1 MDGGHL
7 GAYIGTPT
15 TITTAGP
22 ISFNADLQFFT
33 DTTITLTGS
42 SLTVPTGT
50 KIIEVSGTLILTNNL
65 TGGGTIVTAGSG
77 TLSLSGTNTGVS
89 LGLLPSGTLAITNV
103 ASIAA
108 GSTINIASGAT
119 LYLNGGAGASFANLS
134 AVTGSGTLKVKIGG
148 TGNNTTTVNASLAS
162 FTGTLVIG
170 DASATGSGKVST
182 SITSLPAITI
192 DITANSTFFSST
204 LTSSLATIILRG
216 GDMGESIGQLR
227 IDGTYTFAGSI
238 IIAGNA
244 IASDALIGVNTGT
257 ITLTSTITE
266 SGGAREFSKGGGGTL
281 IRSTSFGVTGGIR
294 VLSGILQA
302 DVGTTAGTT
311 TLFGSNQLTIGG
323 GTLDI
328 YSASS
333 TNAITVPNNIVV
345 SGAGTLKSTDA
356 NKTFSGTLTVNA
368 ALALSQAF
376 ASKGITISGNISGTG
391 RITKS
396 NAASPTVG
404 LTLSGTNSSWSGGL
418 TMSTAGDIV
427 NVNSAT
433 ALGTG
438 QLISSNGTWLGNTS
452 GGAVTCNIT
461 GGVSMGTYM
470 TFVGPNDLTIGG
482 GNWVMSAARSI
493 YVKDGCNATI
503 NAPITGAFALTR
515 ANTAGYGGNLYLG
528 GNSTFTG
535 VFTVAQGTV
544 YGNYGIAFNGG
555 IANCFGT
562 NASLVVNAGCTIV
575 SNTSQSV
582 SGGQTTTRTV
592 TLGGA
597 GATWRLLNGQE
608 YFYAVNMTGAT
619 ISDSTTARYFRVAT
633 NGGIITTNS
642 STTSSTIS
650 GALDMTMNGL
660 SLTVA
665 DNATQEKDLIISAN
679 ITENTGAG
687 SGARS
692 ITKAGAGAVFI
703 QSTTNLYTGTTTV
716 SAGTLAGI
724 GKTGTGLTQINSG
737 ATIQGGDGAGNAGTL
752 TTGGALTLDLG
763 ALVRVTHTVSAV
775 ARVAVTGNIT
785 LNSNAVTFEAT
796 ALNAGTY
803 TLFTYTGT
811 LSGTLATPTLTGT
824 GRTFGSYSYT
834 GGSVTVTLT

>member
-1 MDGGHL
+1 MDGGNL
-7 GAYIGTPT
+7 GANIGTPT
-15 TITTAGP
+15 TITTSGD
-22 ISFNADLQFFT
+22 ISLNADFQFASN
-33 DTTITLTGS
+33 TTITLTGN
-42 SLTVPTGT
+42 SL
-50 KIIEVSGTLILTNNL
+50 IIPAVTRTIDLLGTLALTNNL
-65 TGGGTIVTAGSG
+65 SGGATIVTAGSG
-77 TLSLSGTNTGVS
+77 TLSVSGTNTGVNFQVS
-89 LGLLPSGTLAITNV
+89 NSSTLAITNPASLAS
-103 ASIAA
+103 ASI
-108 GSTINIASGAT
+108 INISNGAT
-119 LYLNGGAGASFANLS
+119 LYLNTAAGSTVSNLA
-134 AVTGSGTLKVKIGG
+134 AVTGSGTLKIKVNG
-148 TGNNTTTVNASLAS
+148 TGSSTTTVAPLLGS
-162 FTGTLVIG
+162 FTGNIVVG
-170 DASATGSGKVST
+170 DGSVNGNAKLSLATT
-182 SITSLPAITI
+182 PIPNITI
-192 DITANSTFFSST
+192 DVTANSTLFLPT
-204 LTSSLATIILRG
+204 NATSSGTIILRG
-216 GDMGESIGQLR
+216 GDTGESIGQLR
-227 IDGTYTFAGSI
+227 IDGATGFGGNIILAGDTLT
-238 IIAGNA
+238 
-244 IASDALIGVNTGT
+244 SDATIGCNSGT
-257 ITLTSTITE
+257 LVLTSTITE
-266 SGGAREFSKGGGGTL
+266 SGGARNFTKGGAGTLVRSTPLGVTGTIRVIGGTL
-281 IRSTSFGVTGGIR
+281 QFNI
-294 VLSGILQA
+294 
-302 DVGTTAGTT
+302 GTTAGTST
-311 TLFGSNQLTIGG
+311 FFGSCPLSIGG
-323 GTLDI
+323 ATLEI
-328 YSASS
+328 LSSATSNS
-333 TNAITVPNNIVV
+333 ITIPNNITVT
-345 SGAGTLKSTDA
+345 SAGTLKSTEGI
-356 NKTFSGTLTVNA
+356 KTYSGTITLNAGLTINQTV
-368 ALALSQAF
+368 
-376 ASKGITISGNISGTG
+376 ASKYVILSGNISGTG
-391 RITKS
+391 RITKQ
-396 NAASPTVG
+396 NASGSDG
-404 LTLSGTNSSWSGGL
+404 LVLSGTNSSWSGGL
-418 TMSTAGDIV
+418 TMSTAGDTVYI
-427 NVNSAT
+427 NSAT

-438 QLISSNGTWLGNTS
+438 QLISSNGTWLANSS
-452 GGAVTCNIT
+452 GGAITCNVT

-482 GNWVMSAARSI
+482 GNWVMGAARSI

-515 ANTAGYGGNLYLG
+515 ANAAGYGGNLYLG

-535 VFTVAQGTV
+535 IFTVAQGTV
-544 YGNYGIAFNGG
+544 YGNYGVAFNGG
-555 IANCFGT
+555 IATCFGT
-562 NASLVVNAGCTIV
+562 NTSLVVNAGCTIV

-582 SGGQTTTRTV
+582 SGGQTTTRV
-592 TLGGA
+592 ITLGGI

-608 YFYAVNMTGAT
+608 YFYSVNMTGAT
-619 ISDSTTARYFRVAT
+619 ISDSTSARYLRCAT
-633 NGGIITTNS
+633 NGGIVTTNS